1 MAVVSDRGRI
11 ACGAVFEVLGWE
23 PLARVAVSE
32 RAGLVVVTADS
43 DGATRITPEGHLRV
57 PLAIRRWCGLDAGSR
72 VLLVADPAV
81 PRLVVHSVAA
91 LDALVARCHDEV
103 FGGEAT

>member
-1 MAVVSDRGRI
+1 
-11 ACGAVFEVLGWE
+11 
-23 PLARVAVSE
+23 LA
-32 RAGLVVVTADS
+32 VVTADP

-81 PRLVVHSVAA
+81 PRLVAHPAAA
-91 LDALVARCHDEV
+91 LDALVAQRHAEV
-103 FGGEAT
+103 FGGDAT